1 MLQLP
6 DKPVSESTRAQLQL
20 LQEEVN
26 QIPDFAAQVSKAQG
40 LWRSKNNGNRA
51 RIAAFEEVKTT
62 LKSMSV
68 AVEICNYCEHN
79 EASDIEHIYPKSFF
93 PSRTFRWENYLL
105 ACKNCN
111 TALKNDRFAI
121 LNEADEVIYLKR
133 GTQPANDRAAFI
145 NPRIENPNEFI
156 IYDALSHNFVVI
168 PEPDTA
174 DGKRAHVT
182 LKILGLNARD
192 ALKHARKTAYEN
204 FYNRLLVLVQQLEAR
219 DWETLEP
226 LLSPDADRFD
236 RNQPLQEIQQSLKTA
251 LQKHFQKSPHPSV
264 WYAIKLLGRH
274 DAKWARLFN
283 AIPEALNW

>member
-1 MLQLP
+1 M
-6 DKPVSESTRAQLQL
+6 V
-20 LQEEVN
+20 
-26 QIPDFAAQVSKAQG
+26 
-40 LWRSKNNGNRA
+40 
-51 RIAAFEEVKTT
+51 FEPLTQT
-62 LKSMSV
+62 
-68 AVEICNYCEHN
+68 
-79 EASDIEHIYPKSFF
+79 
-93 PSRTFRWENYLL
+93 
-105 ACKNCN
+105 
-111 TALKNDRFAI
+111 FAI
-121 LNEADEVIYLKR
+121 
-133 GTQPANDRAAFI
+133 
-145 NPRIENPNEFI
+145 
-156 IYDALSHNFVVI
+156 I
-168 PEPDTA
+168 PELNTI
-174 DGKRAHVT
+174 DGKRAAVT
-182 LKILGLNARD
+182 IDILELNTRD